1 MSFYIF
7 VIYSVRSYNS
17 SAIAMRPLIE
27 GIILKKLPIAEG
39 KPVFS
44 AWKTPPVSPVMYF
57 RAFNLTNE
65 DAFLRGTT

>member
-1 MSFYIF
+1 
-7 VIYSVRSYNS
+7 
-17 SAIAMRPLIE
+17 MRPLIE

-39 KPVFS
+39 STVFT

-65 DAFLRGTT
+65 DAFLRGR